1 VTARV
6 IIKSI
11 FCPQR
16 LIRGPRKS
24 CITFHHYI
32 YMFMFPK
39 IIIISGI
46 FLYNDRRGLTGK
58 VHTCQEGGVT
68 FFAVQGAKSGSS
80 MINQEKG
87 NSPFYHNPCLYALP
101 SLHLQLSLQKLGESY
116 QWLTPWLYIY
126 IYILPTCIKLN
137 TWVIQSSTCMIYL
150 GCNTDHLSNTKQVFK
165 K

>member
-32 YMFMFPK
+32 YMFVFPK

-58 VHTCQEGGVT
+58 VHTCQEGGGYL
-68 FFAVQGAKSGSS
+68 FCRSRSQKRKLNDKSR
-80 MINQEKG
+80 KR
-87 NSPFYHNPCLYALP
+87 
-101 SLHLQLSLQKLGESY
+101 QLSFFITILVFMLCLPCTCHCHFKSLVNPTNGLPLGCIC
-116 QWLTPWLYIY
+116 IY
-126 IYILPTCIKLN
+126 IYI
-137 TWVIQSSTCMIYL
+137 
-150 GCNTDHLSNTKQVFK
+150 TDMH
-165 K
+165 